1 MWSRLQSL
9 HRPAIAVAAASLP
22 TLWHDRG
29 SARGSAHGSAS
40 PGRSLGSL
48 GPLSMRAIRCEAEP
62 SQRETAEAFMKAAAM
77 SATAGIRLQHGGP
90 FGAAVVRNGV
100 IISCAHNMVLEMQ
113 DPCCHAEMN
122 AIQQA
127 CQALGSHD
135 LSDCELYTTC
145 EPCPMC
151 WGAVQW
157 SRLGRAFIGV
167 DRHTAA
173 KYGFDDKVFY
183 DEIDAKA
190 GHYGIRRTGYIAD
203 TSAGHLVPQGERVFK
218 NMVDV
223 YDGILKE
230 ECESF
235 FKDLTVN
242 RTMRRR
248 FTGKGG
254 DQVQSAYKLVFDR
267 ESQKRLPPSGPDKN
281 PADHEKYMRLAMAVA
296 ARGAKAGLA
305 KERECFGAV
314 IVKDGVVL
322 AEACNCVLSDR
333 DATAT
338 AEVKAIRA
346 ATAHIGSYNL
356 EGCDLYTTAHPDL
369 MSLGAIL
376 WSRISNV
383 YCGVTQQFVAHCGF
397 EEGYLHLKD
406 LLETDAGGAYVTQ
419 VIPGVAAYECEQVFK
434 EWADRN
440 GVVY

>member
-9 HRPAIAVAAASLP
+9 HRPALAVAAASLP
-22 TLWHDRG
+22 LWQGRR
-29 SARGSAHGSAS
+29 SAGPLPGRCQDPVHSAS
-40 PGRSLGSL
+40 D
-48 GPLSMRAIRCEAEP
+48 
-62 SQRETAEAFMKAAAM
+62 REVAEAFMRAAAM

-100 IISCAHNMVLEMQ
+100 VISCAHNMVLERQ

-127 CQALGSHD
+127 CQAIGSHD

-190 GHYGIRRTGYIAD
+190 GHYGIRRTGYIPN
-203 TSAGHLVPQGERVFK
+203 TSEGHKPQEERVFK

-254 DQVQSAYKLVFDR
+254 DQVQSAYKLVFQR
-267 ESQKRLPPSGPDKN
+267 EAQKRLPPSDKS
-281 PADHEKYMRLAMAVA
+281 PVDHEKYMRLAMAVA
-296 ARGAKAGLA
+296 ARGAKVGLA

-322 AEACNCVLSDR
+322 AEACNCVLSDK

-383 YCGVTQQFVAHCGF
+383 YCGVTQQFAAHCGF

-406 LLETDAGGAYVTQ
+406 LLETEAGGAYVTQ
-419 VIPGVAAYECEQVFK
+419 VIPGVAANECEAVFK
-434 EWADRN
+434 EWSDRN

>member
-1 MWSRLQSL
+1 MWSRLQGAL
-9 HRPAIAVAAASLP
+9 RPPALVAAAAVLP
-22 TLWHDRG
+22 GLLPDGSSSGSWH
-29 SARGSAHGSAS
+29 ARQKRQLVS
-40 PGRSLGSL
+40 
-48 GPLSMRAIRCEAEP
+48 C
-62 SQRETAEAFMKAAAM
+62 QTTKAEATEREIAESFMRAAAM
-77 SATAGIRLQHGGP
+77 SALAGIRLQHGGP
-90 FGAAVVRNGV
+90 FGAAVVRDGV
-100 IISCAHNMVLEMQ
+100 IISCAHNMVLHRG

-135 LSDCELYTTC
+135 LSECELFTTC

-157 SRLGRAFIGV
+157 SRLGRAYIGV

-183 DEIDAKA
+183 DEIDSKA
-190 GHYGIRRTGYIAD
+190 GHYGIKRTGYIPN
-203 TSAGHLVPQGERVFK
+203 TSEAHNPQGERVFK

-230 ECESF
+230 DVEQF
-235 FKDLTVN
+235 FKDTTVN

-254 DQVQSAYKLVFDR
+254 EQVQSAYKLVFDR
-267 ESQKRLPPSGPDKN
+267 EAQLRPPPSGADDTN
-281 PADHEKYMRLAMAVA
+281 MEDHEKYMKLAMAVA

-314 IVKDGVVL
+314 IVKDGVVV

-346 ATAHIGSYNL
+346 ATQRLGTYNL
-356 EGCDLYTTAHPDL
+356 EGCVMYTTAHPDL
-369 MSLGAIL
+369 MSLGAVL
-376 WSRISNV
+376 WSRISRI
-383 YCGVTQQFVAHCGF
+383 YCGVTQQFAAHCGF

-406 LLETDAGGAYVTQ
+406 LLETEQGGAYVTQ
-419 VIPGVAAYECEQVFK
+419 VIPGVAAKECEYVFQ
-434 EWADRN
+434 EWSDRN

>member
-1 MWSRLQSL
+1 MWSRLQGL
-9 HRPAIAVAAASLP
+9 HRPVVAAAVSLP
-22 TLWHDRG
+22 SLWHG
-29 SARGSAHGSAS
+29 GAS
-40 PGRSLGSL
+40 PSSPRSIIQCQETHS
-48 GPLSMRAIRCEAEP
+48 ATE
-62 SQRETAEAFMKAAAM
+62 REVAEAFMRAAAM

-100 IISCAHNMVLEMQ
+100 VISCAHNMVLERQ

-183 DEIDAKA
+183 DEIDSKA
-190 GHYGIRRTGYIAD
+190 GHYGIRRTGYIPD
-203 TSAGHLVPQGERVFK
+203 TSAGYNPQGERVFK

-235 FKDLTVN
+235 FKDLSVN

-254 DQVQSAYKLVFDR
+254 DQVQSAYKLVFSR
-267 ESQKRLPPSGPDKN
+267 ESQLRPP
-281 PADHEKYMRLAMAVA
+281 PAGEKEPEEHEKFMRLAMAVA

-322 AEACNCVLSDR
+322 SEACNCVLSDR

-346 ATAHIGSYNL
+346 ATAHIGSSTPEFEHVL
-356 EGCDLYTTAHPDL
+356 QTLCRRSGRGCY
-369 MSLGAIL
+369 
-376 WSRISNV
+376 
-383 YCGVTQQFVAHCGF
+383 
-397 EEGYLHLKD
+397 
-406 LLETDAGGAYVTQ
+406 
-419 VIPGVAAYECEQVFK
+419 
-434 EWADRN
+434 
-440 GVVY
+440 

>member
-1 MWSRLQSL
+1 
-9 HRPAIAVAAASLP
+9 
-22 TLWHDRG
+22 
-29 SARGSAHGSAS
+29 
-40 PGRSLGSL
+40 
-48 GPLSMRAIRCEAEP
+48 
-62 SQRETAEAFMKAAAM
+62 
-77 SATAGIRLQHGGP
+77 
-90 FGAAVVRNGV
+90 
-100 IISCAHNMVLEMQ
+100 
-113 DPCCHAEMN
+113 MN

-135 LSDCELYTTC
+135 LSECELFTTC

-157 SRLGRAFIGV
+157 SRLGRAYIGV

-183 DEIDAKA
+183 DEIDSKA
-190 GHYGIRRTGYIAD
+190 GHYGIKRTGYIPN
-203 TSAGHLVPQGERVFK
+203 TSEAHNPQGERVFK

-230 ECESF
+230 DVEQF
-235 FKDLTVN
+235 FKDTTVN

-254 DQVQSAYKLVFDR
+254 EQVQSAYKLVFDR
-267 ESQKRLPPSGPDKN
+267 EAQLRPPPSGADDTN
-281 PADHEKYMRLAMAVA
+281 MEDHEKYMKLAMAVA

-314 IVKDGVVL
+314 IVKDGVVV

-346 ATAHIGSYNL
+346 ATQRLGTYNL
-356 EGCDLYTTAHPDL
+356 EGCVMYTTAHPDL
-369 MSLGAIL
+369 MSLGAVL
-376 WSRISNV
+376 WSRISRI
-383 YCGVTQQFVAHCGF
+383 YCGVTQQFAAHCGF

-406 LLETDAGGAYVTQ
+406 LLETEQGGAYVTQ
-419 VIPGVAAYECEQVFK
+419 VIPGVAAKECEYVFQ
-434 EWADRN
+434 EWSDRN